1 MHDKVY
7 IFRHVFFK
15 ATSVYFSIQGNH
27 PAFLCVD
34 CCFDITIKNTA
45 SRSLIAGM
53 TRVFIIGLSFLVT
66 NKSKSFL
73 PHVGLVR
80 SVDL

>member
-15 ATSVYFSIQGNH
+15 STSVYFSIQGNH

-34 CCFDITIKNTA
+34 CCFDITIKNSIMITN
-45 SRSLIAGM
+45 SWDDVSLYYR
-53 TRVFIIGLSFLVT
+53 TVVFSYKQV
-66 NKSKSFL
+66 
-73 PHVGLVR
+73 
-80 SVDL
+80 